1 MFRKST
7 IKQRKCVEWICETL
21 SYDFNGDIFSFDA
34 CYKFIS
40 RYMNTAKQAQY
51 SVYMDAMA
59 SYYSNFDY

>member
-1 MFRKST
+1 MFRQST

-40 RYMNTAKQAQY
+40 RYMNTAKQAGY
-51 SVYMDAMA
+51 R
-59 SYYSNFDY
+59 